1 MFRPP
6 GSLRPWRAGPCPA
19 RWGRCQAGRSRPQ
32 PLRLSQPAASGHG
45 PGRRPP
51 PPPGTWK
58 VGGLR
63 VPVPVPVRPPTFP
76 GGGAAGGRAFSQGAS
91 RSPGSE
97 PRYSLRTRLLVVA
110 AVGLQL
116 LLGWLYLRSEKEKR
130 ERQKRIEEL
139 RKVAIGQG
147 DFQLVDHTGRPC
159 SKGDLKGSWVLLYFG
174 FTHCP
179 DICPEELEKM
189 SRVVDLLD
197 RDPRLPRLQPVF
209 ITVDPERDTVA
220 AVAKYVKEFHPRL
233 RGLTG
238 SPEQVREA
246 GRAYRVYYSAGPK
259 DQDDDYLVDHTVIL
273 YLLSPDGLFMD
284 YYNRY
289 KTDAK
294 IAQSIKGHMTTYRS
308 PFS

>member
-1 MFRPP
+1 
-6 GSLRPWRAGPCPA
+6 
-19 RWGRCQAGRSRPQ
+19 
-32 PLRLSQPAASGHG
+32 
-45 PGRRPP
+45 
-51 PPPGTWK
+51 
-58 VGGLR
+58 
-63 VPVPVPVRPPTFP
+63 
-76 GGGAAGGRAFSQGAS
+76 
-91 RSPGSE
+91 
-97 PRYSLRTRLLVVA
+97 
-110 AVGLQL
+110 
-116 LLGWLYLRSEKEKR
+116 
-130 ERQKRIEEL
+130 L

-147 DFQLVDHTGRPC
+147 DFQLVDHTGCPC
-159 SKGDLKGSWVLLYFG
+159 SKGDLRGSWVLLYFG

-209 ITVDPERDTVA
+209 IRVAPEGDTVA

-238 SPEQVREA
+238 TPEQVREA
-246 GRAYRVYYSAGPK
+246 GRAYRVYYSTGPK

-289 KTDAK
+289 KTDTK

-308 PFS
+308 PFG